1 MNSSYHYSPHLWQF
15 AKSMRKNMTR
25 EERHLW
31 FDFLRRYPLRIR
43 RQVILGNH
51 IVDFCCEKA
60 QLIIE
65 IDGSQHYTPEEKEKD
80 RKRTNDLKDLGYK
93 VIRISNREVMT
104 NFDGTTQYI
113 HQEIQKR
120 LAQLP

>member
-1 MNSSYHYSPHLWQF
+1 MNSSHHYSPHLWQF

-43 RQVILGNH
+43 RQVILGNY

-93 VIRISNREVMT
+93 VIRISNRDVMT
-104 NFDGTTQYI
+104 NFDGITQYI

-120 LAQLP
+120 LAQLS

>member
-1 MNSSYHYSPHLWQF
+1 MNSSHHYSPHLWQF

-43 RQVILGNH
+43 RQVILGNY

-93 VIRISNREVMT
+93 VIRISNRDVMT
-104 NFDGTTQYI
+104 NFDGITQYI

>member
-1 MNSSYHYSPHLWQF
+1 
-15 AKSMRKNMTR
+15 MTR

-43 RQVILGNH
+43 RQVILGNY

-93 VIRISNREVMT
+93 VIRISNRDVMT
-104 NFDGTTQYI
+104 NFDGITQYI

-120 LAQLP
+120 LAQLS

>member
-1 MNSSYHYSPHLWQF
+1 MNSSHHYSPHLWQF
-15 AKSMRKNMTR
+15 AKSMRKDMTR

-43 RQVILGNH
+43 RQVILGNY

-93 VIRISNREVMT
+93 VIRISNRDVMT
-104 NFDGTTQYI
+104 NFDGITQYI

-120 LAQLP
+120 LAQLS

>member
-1 MNSSYHYSPHLWQF
+1 MCSSRHYSPQLWQF

-31 FDFLRRYPLRIR
+31 FDFLRGYPLRIR

-80 RKRTNDLKDLGYK
+80 RSRTKELEYLGYK

-104 NFDGTTQYI
+104 NFAGATQYI

-120 LAQLP
+120 LVQLP

>member
-1 MNSSYHYSPHLWQF
+1 MNSSHHYSPHLWQF

-93 VIRISNREVMT
+93 VIRISNRDVMT
-104 NFDGTTQYI
+104 NFDEITQYI

>member
-1 MNSSYHYSPHLWQF
+1 MNSSHHYSPHLWQF

-43 RQVILGNH
+43 RQVILGNY

-65 IDGSQHYTPEEKEKD
+65 IDGSQHYTPEEKETD

-93 VIRISNREVMT
+93 VIRISNRDVMT
-104 NFDGTTQYI
+104 NFDGITQYI

-120 LAQLP
+120 LAQLS

>member
-1 MNSSYHYSPHLWQF
+1 MNSSHHYSPHLWQF

-93 VIRISNREVMT
+93 VIRISNRDVMT
-104 NFDGTTQYI
+104 NFDGITQYI

>member
-1 MNSSYHYSPHLWQF
+1 MNSSHHYSPHLWQF

-51 IVDFCCEKA
+51 IVDFCCGKA

-80 RKRTNDLKDLGYK
+80 RKRTNDLEDLGYK

>member
-1 MNSSYHYSPHLWQF
+1 MNSSHHYSPHLWQF

-93 VIRISNREVMT
+93 VTRISNREIMT

>member
-1 MNSSYHYSPHLWQF
+1 MNSSHHYSPHLWQF

-93 VIRISNREVMT
+93 VIRISNREIMT

>member
-1 MNSSYHYSPHLWQF
+1 MNSSHHYSPHLWQF

-43 RQVILGNH
+43 RQVILGNY

-104 NFDGTTQYI
+104 NFDGITQYI

-120 LAQLP
+120 LAQLS

>member
-1 MNSSYHYSPHLWQF
+1 MNSSHHYSPHLWQF

-80 RKRTNDLKDLGYK
+80 RKRTNDLKDLGYN
-93 VIRISNREVMT
+93 VIRISNRDVMT
-104 NFDGTTQYI
+104 NFDGITQYI